1 MIGRRR
7 GGWFQSLGVIAVC
20 QRAGGWKK
28 NPFFCFSLTFL
39 FALINILSPI
49 IVSSWLIAVYCRF
62 KNRLLLKWA
71 QLKFHPESE
80 CSVILLLDRFH
91 LQKSFIDL

>member
-20 QRAGGWKK
+20 QRAGGGKK
-28 NPFFCFSLTFL
+28 PPFLLLFAH